1 MSQTLQLV
9 EALKR
14 LLKARGLTYAQLAE
28 HLGLSEASVKR
39 QFSQASLR
47 LRTLEA
53 ICERAQIDF
62 AELARN
68 AEDAQAEV
76 RQLDEA
82 QEADLVADPRR
93 LLVAVCVLNQM
104 SFEQIVAQYRLTKAE
119 CVAQLLRLDR
129 LGLIRVLPENRVKLR
144 ISRDFHWLPDG
155 PIQRFFRSRA
165 QTEFLDARFG
175 HAGELYRFQ
184 HGMLTRAA
192 NLRIQQRLV
201 RVQQEFAEL
210 HRDSTSAPMEERFGT
225 SLLMAMRPW
234 ELPAFEDL
242 RRLPDARAF
251 LTEGGEAAATGRRAA
266 APPKPGARRR
276 RRS

>member
-14 LLKARGLTYAQLAE
+14 ILKARGITYAQVGE

-39 QFSQASLR
+39 QFSQASFR

-53 ICERAQIDF
+53 ICEHAQIDF
-62 AELARN
+62 AELARS

-104 SFEQIVAQYRLTKAE
+104 GFKQIVAQYRLSKAE

-129 LGLIRVLPENRVKLR
+129 LRLIRLLPENRVKLR
-144 ISRDFHWLPDG
+144 IARDFHWLADG

-165 QTEFLDARFG
+165 QTNFLDARFA

-192 NLRIQQRLV
+192 NLRLQQRLV

-210 HRDSTSAPMEERFGT
+210 HRDSASAPVEERFGT

-242 RRLPDARAF
+242 RRAPDARAF
-251 LTEGGEAAATGRRAA
+251 LTEGGEDGA
-266 APPKPGARRR
+266 APRRTPLARKPGARRR
-276 RRS
+276 RQT